1 MRSRYDE
8 FKEQERQGTA
18 AVQQVARAAQY
29 ALVVLAGASFGAVMA
44 KPVSLCTPARMA
56 VGVAAALAACAVHQG
71 RKNIGEPCP

>member
-1 MRSRYDE
+1 MRSRYDD

-18 AVQQVARAAQY
+18 AVRQVARAAECG
-29 ALVVLAGASFGAVMA
+29 LVFLVGASFGAVVA
-44 KPVSLCTPARMA
+44 KPLSLYTPARMA